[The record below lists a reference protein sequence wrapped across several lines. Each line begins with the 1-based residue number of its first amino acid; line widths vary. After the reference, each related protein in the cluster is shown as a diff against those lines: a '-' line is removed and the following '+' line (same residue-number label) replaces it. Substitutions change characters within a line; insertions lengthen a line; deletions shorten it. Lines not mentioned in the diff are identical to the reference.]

1 MNLPSNKFNLRNYF
15 TAAIVVIMAYGF
27 TACGGSELADTA
39 EAKPA
44 GKKFS
49 IEKVFKMLAH
59 ENHVARTLY
68 TKSIVGPGKAE
79 GLAFDEDWRKDDVEA
94 GPLPAL
100 FLRGTSSQIQRT
112 TVPLGLYLGSDA
124 PINKAN
130 KFQGK
135 SMDLFQ
141 QIKSDHEPKFFYD
154 EENEVHTAMF
164 PDFAGAKPCVSCH
177 NEHPETSKSD
187 WKLGD
192 VMGATTWTFPEDSV
206 TFEQA
211 QAMLMAYRE
220 GAKKTFAEFI
230 EEINGFKEKEKPEI
244 GEKWP
249 NEGYYIPT
257 PDAFMDS
264 VKVLSSKE
272 TLAMLLEDE

>member
-1 MNLPSNKFNLRNYF
+1 MKSYSNQFKNYI
-15 TAAIVVIMAYGF
+15 TAAMIVVIAYGM
-27 TACGGSELADTA
+27 TACGGGSLKDGNAP
-39 EAKPA
+39 KS
-44 GKKFS
+44 GKMFS
-49 IEKVFKMLAH
+49 IEEVFKMLAH

-68 TKSIVGPGKAE
+68 TSSIVGPGKAA
-79 GLAFDEDWRKDDVEA
+79 GLAFDEDWRKDEVEA

-100 FLRGTSSQIQRT
+100 FLRSTSSQIQRT
-112 TVPLGLYLGSDA
+112 TVPLGLYLGSDF

-130 KFQGK
+130 KFEGQ

-177 NEHPETSKSD
+177 NEHPETPKSD
-187 WKLGD
+187 WELGD

-211 QAMLMAYRE
+211 QSMIMAYRD
-220 GAKKTFAEFI
+220 GAKKTFAEYIAEI
-230 EEINGFKEKEKPEI
+230 EGFKESEKPEI
-244 GEKWP
+244 GDKWP
-249 NEGYYIPT
+249 IDGLYIPS
-257 PDAFMDS
+257 PEVFMDS
-264 VKVLSSKE
+264 VKTLSSKG
-272 TLAMLLEDE
+272 TLALLIKD